1 MKSQQIFC
9 GACDREVR
17 VMITDA
23 PPHEGQAP
31 LTDEEVICLEIG
43 DKCTGNVC
51 PLGAAGPDA
60 MVARLVRNGLPID
73 QLKTSRSRCPSCDR
87 EAEMILYGNGR
98 ATCSLCGRQGRW
110 ALDHAEPLI

>member
-1 MKSQQIFC
+1 MKSQKIFC

-17 VMITDA
+17 VMVTDA
-23 PPHEGQAP
+23 PSHQGQAE

-51 PLGAAGPDA
+51 PLGATGPDA

-73 QLKTSRSRCPSCDR
+73 DLKTAKAHCPSCDAD
-87 EAEMILYGNGR
+87 AEMVLYGSGR
-98 ATCSLCGRQGRW
+98 ATCSVCGSQGRW
-110 ALDHAEPLI
+110 VIDHAEPLV